1 VTFLNPP
8 RGVDD
13 IVRATDERI
22 AEARAKGTLSHV
34 TWNDAA
40 PAAPHT
46 EGR

>member
-8 RGVDD
+8 QAVEE

-22 AEARAKGTLSHV
+22 AEARSTGAPSHV
-34 TWNDAA
+34 TWNDA
-40 PAAPHT
+40 PPPVPGF

>member
-8 RGVDD
+8 RAVEE

-22 AEARAKGTLSHV
+22 AEAKSTGTPSHV
-34 TWNDAA
+34 TWNAAAA
-40 PAAPHT
+40 PGS